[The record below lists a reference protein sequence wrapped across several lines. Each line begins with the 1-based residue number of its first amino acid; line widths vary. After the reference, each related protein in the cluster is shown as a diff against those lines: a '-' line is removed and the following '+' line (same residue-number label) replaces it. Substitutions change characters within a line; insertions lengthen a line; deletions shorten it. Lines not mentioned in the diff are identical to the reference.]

1 LREYQFVMIVELK
14 ARQSAKIR
22 EVRDALIEAGLLTL
36 DQQAKAL
43 GLSRSTT
50 WTILRANHKASGLSA
65 SIVNRMLASP
75 QLPPLVRAKVLEYIA
90 ERTAGLHGHNKL
102 QLRRFTA
109 RLSDERIAAG
119 RADQVWSRHDPHAF

>member
-1 LREYQFVMIVELK
+1 LRKYQFVTMTEAK

-22 EVRDALIEAGLLTL
+22 ELRGALIEAGLLTI

-50 WTILRANHKASGLSA
+50 WTILKANHKASGLSA
-65 SIVNRMLASP
+65 SIINRMLASP

-90 ERTAGLHGHNKL
+90 ERAAGLHGHNKMRCCPNPPFAEL
-102 QLRRFTA
+102 IRLKARSTEHEPRRAQL
-109 RLSDERIAAG
+109 
-119 RADQVWSRHDPHAF
+119 

>member
-1 LREYQFVMIVELK
+1 MISEIK
-14 ARQSAKIR
+14 ARQSTKIR
-22 EVRDALIEAGLLTL
+22 ELGDALASAGFRTL
-36 DQQAKAL
+36 DEQATAL
-43 GLSRSTT
+43 GLCRSTT

-90 ERTAGLHGHNKL
+90 ERAAGLHGHNKL

-109 RLSDERIAAG
+109 RLSGERISEGQAA
-119 RADQVWSRHDPHAF
+119 QT

>member
-1 LREYQFVMIVELK
+1 MITELK
-14 ARQSAKIR
+14 ARQSAKIG
-22 EVRDALIEAGLLTL
+22 ELRDALMAAGLLTL

-65 SIVNRMLASP
+65 SIINRMLASS

-90 ERTAGLHGHNKL
+90 ERAAGLHGHNKL

-109 RLSDERIAAG
+109 RLSGERISEGQAA
-119 RADQVWSRHDPHAF
+119 QT